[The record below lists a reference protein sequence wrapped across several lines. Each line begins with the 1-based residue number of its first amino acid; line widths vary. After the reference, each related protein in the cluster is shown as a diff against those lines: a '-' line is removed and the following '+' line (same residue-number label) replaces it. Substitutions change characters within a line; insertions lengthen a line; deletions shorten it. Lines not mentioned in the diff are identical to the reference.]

1 MLKLTEELEQAVR
14 AQHGGPLRIAGD
26 ERSYVVMSD
35 EMYRELSGVADDADL
50 DESVAALQRAMA
62 DVQAGRTRP
71 ASEFLDELSR
81 KYAVPS

>member
-1 MLKLTEELEQAVR
+1 MLKMTQELENAVS
-14 AQHGGPLRIAGD
+14 AQHGGPLRIAGE

-35 EMYRELSGVADDADL
+35 DLYRELSGVADDADL
-50 DESVAALQRAMA
+50 DQSVAALQRAMN
-62 DVQAGRTRP
+62 DVRAGRTRL